1 MSDNVTPITQSPSFD
16 PTRRDPKKDRDR
28 NYDYS
33 PLLGGNIL
41 DIGKGKAPQKIIV
54 GDHELTE
61 DPFKGAPPKTDK
73 DYGVYRGYYEGL
85 MQCAQAQQGLQTD
98 EGFIIYSAACEW
110 KDAKLRPIHG
120 RGQMK
125 EEHRGAKFCFACH
138 HVLHNDP
145 VSPEIIRMV
154 PFERGQSDGYFI
166 CNTCFKLMERKK
178 FNLQTGIFTK
188 CSLCCGEAL
197 TELIRLRPDRFVDMS
212 KIS

>member
-41 DIGKGKAPQKIIV
+41 DIGKGKAPPKIIV

-61 DPFKGAPPKTDK
+61 DPFKNAPPKSDK

-110 KDAKLRPIHG
+110 KDEKLRAIHG

-125 EEHRGAKFCFACH
+125 EEHRGCPFVFACFH
-138 HVLHNDP
+138 IIHADP
-145 VSPEIIRMV
+145 ESPEVVRYI
-154 PFERGQSDGYFI
+154 PFERGKPEGYYL
-166 CNTCFKLMERKK
+166 CHTCFKLLERCKLD
-178 FNLQTGIFTK
+178 LQNAVCTK
-188 CSLCCGEAL
+188 CSRCVGESL
-197 TELIRLRPDRFVDMS
+197 TNMMQKHPGRFIDLTKVS
-212 KIS
+212 